1 MSLIFDGIWL
11 LEGFL
16 FRVIE
21 EHEAFMRA
29 VLECESEPCLCAGA
43 HRIAGIFRRGLER
56 FSGN

>member
-21 EHEAFMRA
+21 EHEAFYARRSRA
-29 VLECESEPCLCAGA
+29 RVRAESLSRSA
-43 HRIAGIFRRGLER
+43 
-56 FSGN
+56 